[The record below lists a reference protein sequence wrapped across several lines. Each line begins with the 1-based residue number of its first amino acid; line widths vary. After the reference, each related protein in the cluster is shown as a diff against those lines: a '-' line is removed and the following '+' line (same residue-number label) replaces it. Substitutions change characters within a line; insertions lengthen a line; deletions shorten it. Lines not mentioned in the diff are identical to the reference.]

1 MLMGFIEVPNLPQSR
16 VTVAVIDG
24 RANERVV
31 KGLLKHGIELI
42 RTRKFPKVYNAI
54 SFHPDI
60 IMHHLGSE
68 KIIYAPGTNTEFLD
82 ALKAYGF
89 RLIEGKTVLS
99 DSYPGN
105 IAYNAARV
113 GNYAIHNFRYTDPLL
128 KDMLEKTG
136 VEFINVKQGYSKCSI
151 CIVDQN
157 SIITS
162 DKGIEKA
169 AEKKG
174 IEVLLIDSDEEI
186 LLPGLNTGF
195 IGGSTG
201 LMDKNLLALTGSVR
215 KLKSADRIIDF
226 LERKNINIVSLDD
239 NEIIDLGSILPL
251 LT

>member
-1 MLMGFIEVPNLPQSR
+1 
-16 VTVAVIDG
+16 
-24 RANERVV
+24 
-31 KGLLKHGIELI
+31 
-42 RTRKFPKVYNAI
+42 
-54 SFHPDI
+54 
-60 IMHHLGSE
+60 MHHLGSE

-157 SIITS
+157 RIITS

-174 IEVLLIDSDEEI
+174 YRSPVNRF
-186 LLPGLNTGF
+186 G
-195 IGGSTG
+195 
-201 LMDKNLLALTGSVR
+201 
-215 KLKSADRIIDF
+215 
-226 LERKNINIVSLDD
+226 
-239 NEIIDLGSILPL
+239 
-251 LT
+251 